1 MGEQKVSFTR
11 EMKTQ
16 KNNTEIQNWI
26 ENYSYV
32 KLKKKKKLARLNIR

>member
-32 KLKKKKKLARLNIR
+32 KLKKKKVS